1 MSAAALTRMLRYRLA
16 TADESK
22 KESITFVI
30 LSFAWCHQESNRGH
44 KDFQSF
50 ALPTEL
56 WHLAFVCECK
66 GIANFITVQIFL
78 IKFLCI
84 NEGEIAKKA
93 AALSHCNLI
102 VANYFTSS
110 ILGLGLYLRP
120 ALAQSLPSTL
130 TISAV

>member
-1 MSAAALTRMLRYRLA
+1 MLRYRLA

-56 WHLAFVCECK
+56 WHLADLRVQRYAFYSVLPNEYLNIFEK
-66 GIANFITVQIFL
+66 NAFFVQISGYFA
-78 IKFLCI
+78 KNAQLC
-84 NEGEIAKKA
+84 NQ
-93 AALSHCNLI
+93 
-102 VANYFTSS
+102 
-110 ILGLGLYLRP
+110 P
-120 ALAQSLPSTL
+120 
-130 TISAV
+130 

>member
-1 MSAAALTRMLRYRLA
+1 MWFRTLIRCNFYSLHDTIFSCFYVVLQAKLLTDFYVAVLFILLA
-16 TADESK
+16 
-22 KESITFVI
+22 
-30 LSFAWCHQESNRGH
+30 
-44 KDFQSF
+44 
-50 ALPTEL
+50 
-56 WHLAFVCECK
+56 
-66 GIANFITVQIFL
+66 
-78 IKFLCI
+78 KFL
-84 NEGEIAKKA
+84 GYYDVRVAKKA